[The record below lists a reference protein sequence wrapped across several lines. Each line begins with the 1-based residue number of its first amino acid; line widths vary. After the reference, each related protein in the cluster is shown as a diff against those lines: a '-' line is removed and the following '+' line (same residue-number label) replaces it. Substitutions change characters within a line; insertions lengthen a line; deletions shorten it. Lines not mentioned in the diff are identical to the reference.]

1 MDTSQVT
8 NIFLIIA
15 AASVIFLAL
24 IVSVLIIN
32 IILLLRSLRLM
43 ANKAEQA
50 AKMVSEDLV
59 EFSQKIKKEGFSL
72 KLLLKFIFELLS
84 FKSSKKINKK

>member
-1 MDTSQVT
+1 
-8 NIFLIIA
+8 
-15 AASVIFLAL
+15 
-24 IVSVLIIN
+24 
-32 IILLLRSLRLM
+32 M

-50 AKMVSEDLV
+50 ARLVSEDLV

-84 FKSSKKINKK
+84 FKSAKKINKK